1 MITFCCRKKSKYL
14 EEVNVKPPIF
24 VKVTLME
31 LLHHKQSN
39 DLHDE
44 DHDKNENVKKLKTE
58 NGCQDSP
65 NEHYPQVHN
74 GDANKNID
82 VVSKNL
88 IGVNFYS
95 KWYST
100 YLSSSHL
107 TDETDLFVA
116 TDNMVLVSTSSKGTS
131 CSLSVLRDLSTR
143 TGFTNCSG

>member
-88 IGVNFYS
+88 VSVNFY
-95 KWYST
+95 
-100 YLSSSHL
+100 
-107 TDETDLFVA
+107 
-116 TDNMVLVSTSSKGTS
+116 
-131 CSLSVLRDLSTR
+131 
-143 TGFTNCSG
+143 

>member
-1 MITFCCRKKSKYL
+1 
-14 EEVNVKPPIF
+14 
-24 VKVTLME
+24 ME

-88 IGVNFYS
+88 VGVNFYS
-95 KWYST
+95 NWSLCSRYST
-100 YLSSSHL
+100 YLSSSPL
-107 TDETDLFVA
+107 TEKTDLFVA

-131 CSLSVLRDLSTR
+131 CSLSVLRDLSTN
-143 TGFTNCSG
+143 TGFANCSG